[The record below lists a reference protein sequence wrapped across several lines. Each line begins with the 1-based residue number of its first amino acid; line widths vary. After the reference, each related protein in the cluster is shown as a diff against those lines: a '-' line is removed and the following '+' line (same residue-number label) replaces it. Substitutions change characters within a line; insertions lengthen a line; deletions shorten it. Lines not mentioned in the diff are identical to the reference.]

1 MEFIKQYKVLY
12 KKARTDLK
20 VAKNILEDFEN
31 GDEEL
36 DLEVIM
42 FHLQQSAEKLIKSL
56 LAYNNIHVTKTHS
69 ISYLL
74 DIVLEN
80 HIEIIED
87 IEKLI
92 PLTDFAV
99 EGRYAIYH
107 DDLDNVDE
115 YILIVD
121 KLLEFVNYKISK

>member
-56 LAYNNIHVTKTHS
+56 LSYNNIHVTKTHS